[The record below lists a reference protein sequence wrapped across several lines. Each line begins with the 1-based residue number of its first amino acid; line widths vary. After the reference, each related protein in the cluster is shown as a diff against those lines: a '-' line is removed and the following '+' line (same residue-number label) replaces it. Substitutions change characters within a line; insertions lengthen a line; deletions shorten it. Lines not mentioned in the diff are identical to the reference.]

1 MTLEEQNPMMNN
13 KLLQYLNEML
23 STENAVVERLEFRIQ
38 QTTLEDVKR
47 QLQQHLQETI
57 EQQQRLINLI
67 KNRGVG
73 TTFSPTSSKADLPLL
88 NPRTETTSRVDEMIS
103 KSKDTAESAEVRR
116 QERLMSVVNE
126 TENVMM
132 KAEKEFQEAKQD
144 GIIENAEII
153 SYNALIEIAKK
164 VNANDAIP
172 ILERSLKEEESM
184 AKSITTTLPELL
196 NRLWPYIESSAGNRP
211 VNA

>member
-23 STENAVVERLEFRIQ
+23 STENAAVERLEFRIQ

-88 NPRTETTSRVDEMIS
+88 NPKTETTSRADEMI
-103 KSKDTAESAEVRR
+103 SAEVRR
-116 QERLMSVVNE
+116 QERSKSVVNE

-132 KAEKEFQEAKQD
+132 RAEKEFQEAKQD

-184 AKSITTTLPELL
+184 AKSIMTTLPELL

>member
-1 MTLEEQNPMMNN
+1 MTIEEQNPMVNN

-23 STENAVVERLEFRIQ
+23 STENAALERLESRIQ
-38 QTTLEDVKR
+38 QTTLENVKA
-47 QLQQHLQETI
+47 QLQQHLQETR

-88 NPRTETTSRVDEMIS
+88 NPKTETTSRVDEMIS
-103 KSKDTAESAEVRR
+103 KPNDTESTEVRD
-116 QERLMSVVNE
+116 QDKLKSIVNE

-132 KAEKEFQEAKQD
+132 KAEKELQEAKQD
-144 GIIENAEII
+144 GIVENAEII
-153 SYNALIEIAKK
+153 SYTTLIEVSKIVGAK
-164 VNANDAIP
+164 DALP
-172 ILERSLKEEESM
+172 ILEQSLKEEESM
-184 AKSITTTLPELL
+184 AKWIMTNLSELL
-196 NRLWPYIESSAGNRP
+196 GKLWPYIESSAGNRP

>member
-23 STENAVVERLEFRIQ
+23 STENAAVERLESRIQ
-38 QTTLEDVKR
+38 QTTLDDVKR
-47 QLQQHLQETI
+47 QLQQHLQETR

-67 KNRGVG
+67 KNRGIG
-73 TTFSPTSSKADLPLL
+73 TTISPTSAKADLPVL
-88 NPRTETTSRVDEMIS
+88 NPKTETTSRVDEMIS
-103 KSKDTAESAEVRR
+103 KPKDKSESTEVRD
-116 QERLMSVVNE
+116 QEKLKSIVNE

-153 SYNALIEIAKK
+153 TYKTLMEVAKK
-164 VNANDAIP
+164 VGANDALP
-172 ILERSLKEEESM
+172 ILEQSLQEEESM
-184 AKSITTTLPELL
+184 AKWIMTNLPELL
-196 NRLWPYIESSAGNRP
+196 DKLWPYIESSAGNRP

>member
-1 MTLEEQNPMMNN
+1 MTLEEQNPMVNN

-23 STENAVVERLEFRIQ
+23 STENAALERLESRIQ
-38 QTTLEDVKR
+38 QTTLENVKA
-47 QLQQHLQETI
+47 QLQQHLQETR

-88 NPRTETTSRVDEMIS
+88 NPKTETTSRVDEMIS
-103 KSKDTAESAEVRR
+103 KPKDTEVRD
-116 QERLMSVVNE
+116 QDKLKSIVNE

-132 KAEKEFQEAKQD
+132 KAEKELQEAKQD
-144 GIIENAEII
+144 GIVENAEII
-153 SYNALIEIAKK
+153 SYRTLIEVAKIIG
-164 VNANDAIP
+164 ANDALP
-172 ILERSLKEEESM
+172 ILEQSLKEEESM
-184 AKSITTTLPELL
+184 AKWIMTNLSELL
-196 NRLWPYIESSAGNRP
+196 EKLWPYIESSAGNRP

>member
-1 MTLEEQNPMMNN
+1 MTLEEQNPMVNN

-23 STENAVVERLEFRIQ
+23 STENAALERLESRIQ
-38 QTTLEDVKR
+38 QTTLENVKAR
-47 QLQQHLQETI
+47 LQQHLQETR

-88 NPRTETTSRVDEMIS
+88 NPKTETTSRVDEMIS
-103 KSKDTAESAEVRR
+103 KPKDTESTKMRD
-116 QERLMSVVNE
+116 QDKLKSIVNE

-132 KAEKEFQEAKQD
+132 KAEKELQEAKQD
-144 GIIENAEII
+144 GIVENAEII
-153 SYNALIEIAKK
+153 SYRTLIEVAKIIG
-164 VNANDAIP
+164 ANDALP
-172 ILERSLKEEESM
+172 ILEQSIKEEESM
-184 AKSITTTLPELL
+184 AKWIMTNLSELL
-196 NRLWPYIESSAGNRP
+196 EKLWPYIESSAGNRP

>member
-13 KLLQYLNEML
+13 KLLQYLNETL
-23 STENAVVERLEFRIQ
+23 SIENAAIERLELRIQ

-47 QLQQHLQETI
+47 QLQQHLQETR

-67 KNRGVG
+67 KNRRVG

-88 NPRTETTSRVDEMIS
+88 NPKTEATSRVDEMIS
-103 KSKDTAESAEVRR
+103 KPKETSESAEVRD
-116 QERLMSVVNE
+116 QDKLKSVVNQ
-126 TENVMM
+126 TEDIMM

-153 SYNALIEIAKK
+153 SYKALIAIARK
-164 VNANDAIP
+164 VNANDATP
-172 ILERSLKEEESM
+172 ILEQSLKEEESM
-184 AKSITTTLPELL
+184 AKSIMTTLPELL
-196 NRLWPYIESSAGNRP
+196 DRLWPYIESSAGNRP

>member
-1 MTLEEQNPMMNN
+1 MTLEEQNPMVNN

-23 STENAVVERLEFRIQ
+23 STENAALERLESRIQ

-47 QLQQHLQETI
+47 QLQQHLQETR

-67 KNRGVG
+67 KNRRVG

-88 NPRTETTSRVDEMIS
+88 NPKTETTSRVDEMIS
-103 KSKDTAESAEVRR
+103 KPKDTESTKMRD
-116 QERLMSVVNE
+116 QDKFKSIVNE

-132 KAEKEFQEAKQD
+132 KAEKELQEAKQD
-144 GIIENAEII
+144 GIVENAEII
-153 SYNALIEIAKK
+153 SYRTLIEVAKIIG
-164 VNANDAIP
+164 ANDALP
-172 ILERSLKEEESM
+172 ILEQSLKEEESM
-184 AKSITTTLPELL
+184 AKWIMTNLSELL
-196 NRLWPYIESSAGNRP
+196 EKLWPYIESSAGNRP

>member
-1 MTLEEQNPMMNN
+1 MALEEQNPMMNN

-23 STENAVVERLEFRIQ
+23 STENAAVERLEFRIQ

-47 QLQQHLQETI
+47 QLQQHLQETR

-88 NPRTETTSRVDEMIS
+88 NPKTETTSRVDEMIS
-103 KSKDTAESAEVRR
+103 KPKDTSESAEVRD
-116 QERLMSVVNE
+116 QERLKSVVNE

-132 KAEKEFQEAKQD
+132 KAEKEFQESKQD
-144 GIIENAEII
+144 EIIENAEII
-153 SYNALIEIAKK
+153 SYKALIEIAKK

-172 ILERSLKEEESM
+172 ILEQSLKEEESM
-184 AKSITTTLPELL
+184 AKSIMTTLPKLL
-196 NRLWPYIESSAGNRP
+196 DRLWPYIESSAGNRP

>member
-23 STENAVVERLEFRIQ
+23 STENAAVERLEFRIQ

-88 NPRTETTSRVDEMIS
+88 NAKTETTSRVDEMIS

-172 ILERSLKEEESM
+172 ILEQSLKEEESM
-184 AKSITTTLPELL
+184 AKSIMKTLPELL

>member
-1 MTLEEQNPMMNN
+1 MTLEEQNPMTNN

-23 STENAVVERLEFRIQ
+23 SMENAAIERLELRIQ

-47 QLQQHLQETI
+47 QLQQHLQETR

-67 KNRGVG
+67 KNRRVG

-88 NPRTETTSRVDEMIS
+88 NPKTEATSRVDEIIS
-103 KSKDTAESAEVRR
+103 KPKETSESAEVRD
-116 QERLMSVVNE
+116 QDKLKSVVNQ
-126 TENVMM
+126 TEDIMM

-153 SYNALIEIAKK
+153 SYKALIAIARK
-164 VNANDAIP
+164 VNANDATP
-172 ILERSLKEEESM
+172 ILEQSLKEEESM
-184 AKSITTTLPELL
+184 AKSIMTTLPELL
-196 NRLWPYIESSAGNRP
+196 DRLWPYRIFSR
-211 VNA
+211 

>member
-23 STENAVVERLEFRIQ
+23 STENAAVERLEFRIQ
-38 QTTLEDVKR
+38 QTSLEDVKR
-47 QLQQHLQETI
+47 QLQQHLQETT

-67 KNRGVG
+67 KNRGIG

-88 NPRTETTSRVDEMIS
+88 NPKTETTSRVDEMIS
-103 KSKDTAESAEVRR
+103 KPKDTSESAEVRG
-116 QERLMSVVNE
+116 QERLKSVVNE

-132 KAEKEFQEAKQD
+132 KAENEFQEAKQD

-172 ILERSLKEEESM
+172 ILEQSLKEEESM
-184 AKSITTTLPELL
+184 AKSIMTTLPELL

>member
-1 MTLEEQNPMMNN
+1 
-13 KLLQYLNEML
+13 
-23 STENAVVERLEFRIQ
+23 
-38 QTTLEDVKR
+38 
-47 QLQQHLQETI
+47 LQETI

-67 KNRGVG
+67 KNRRVG

-88 NPRTETTSRVDEMIS
+88 KPKTETTSRVDEMIS
-103 KSKDTAESAEVRR
+103 KPKDTSESAEVRR
-116 QERLMSVVNE
+116 QERLKSVVNE

-132 KAEKEFQEAKQD
+132 KAEREFQEAKQD

-184 AKSITTTLPELL
+184 AKSITTTLPQLI
-196 NRLWPYIESSAGNRP
+196 NRLWPYMESSAGNRP

>member
-23 STENAVVERLEFRIQ
+23 STENAAVERLESRIHE
-38 QTTLEDVKR
+38 TTLENVKT

-57 EQQQRLINLI
+57 KQQQRLVNLI

-88 NPRTETTSRVDEMIS
+88 NPKTETTSRADEMMS
-103 KSKDTAESAEVRR
+103 KLKDTSESTETRD
-116 QERLMSVVNE
+116 QEKLRSVVNE

-153 SYNALIEIAKK
+153 TYKTLIEVANK
-164 VNANDAIP
+164 VGANDALP
-172 ILERSLKEEESM
+172 VLEQSLKEEEYM
-184 AKSITTTLPELL
+184 AKWIITNLPELL
-196 NRLWPYIESSAGNRP
+196 DKLWPYIESSAGNRP
-211 VNA
+211 INA

>member
-13 KLLQYLNEML
+13 KLLQYLDEML
-23 STENAVVERLEFRIQ
+23 STENAALERLEWRIQ
-38 QTTLEDVKR
+38 ETSLDNLKR
-47 QLQQHLQETI
+47 QLQQHLQETR

-73 TTFSPTSSKADLPLL
+73 TTISPTSSKADLPFL
-88 NPRTETTSRVDEMIS
+88 NPKTETTSRVDEMIS
-103 KSKDTAESAEVRR
+103 KPKDTSESTEVHD
-116 QERLMSVVNE
+116 QEKLKSIVNE

-132 KAEKEFQEAKQD
+132 KVEKEFQEAKQD

-153 SYNALIEIAKK
+153 SYKALVEIAKK
-164 VNANDAIP
+164 VNANDALP
-172 ILERSLKEEESM
+172 ILEQSLKEEESM
-184 AKSITTTLPELL
+184 AKWIMTNLPELL
-196 NRLWPYIESSAGNRP
+196 DKLWPYIESSAGNRP

>member
-23 STENAVVERLEFRIQ
+23 STENAALERLEFRIQ

-88 NPRTETTSRVDEMIS
+88 NPKTETTSRVDEMIS
-103 KSKDTAESAEVRR
+103 KPKDTSESEEMHR
-116 QERLMSVVNE
+116 QERLMSIVNE

-172 ILERSLKEEESM
+172 TLERSLKEEESM
-184 AKSITTTLPELL
+184 AKSIMTTLPELL

>member
-23 STENAVVERLEFRIQ
+23 STENAAVERLEFRIQ
-38 QTTLEDVKR
+38 QTTLKDVKR

-67 KNRGVG
+67 KNRGIG

-88 NPRTETTSRVDEMIS
+88 NPKTETTSRVDEMIS
-103 KSKDTAESAEVRR
+103 KPKDTSESAEVRR
-116 QERLMSVVNE
+116 QERLKSVVNE

-184 AKSITTTLPELL
+184 AKSIMTTLSQLI

>member
-1 MTLEEQNPMMNN
+1 MMNN

-23 STENAVVERLEFRIQ
+23 STENAAVERLEFRIQ

-88 NPRTETTSRVDEMIS
+88 NPNTETTSRVDEMIS
-103 KSKDTAESAEVRR
+103 KPKDTSESAEVRR
-116 QERLMSVVNE
+116 QERLKSVVNE

-184 AKSITTTLPELL
+184 AKSIMTTLPELL
-196 NRLWPYIESSAGNRP
+196 NKLWPYIEPSAGNRP

>member
-1 MTLEEQNPMMNN
+1 MMNN

-23 STENAVVERLEFRIQ
+23 STENAAVERLEFRIQ

-88 NPRTETTSRVDEMIS
+88 NPNTETTSRVDEMIS
-103 KSKDTAESAEVRR
+103 KPKDTSESAEVRR
-116 QERLMSVVNE
+116 QERLKSVVNE

-184 AKSITTTLPELL
+184 AKSIMTTLPELL
-196 NRLWPYIESSAGNRP
+196 NKLWPYIESSAGNRP

>member
-23 STENAVVERLEFRIQ
+23 STENAAVERLEFRIQ

-67 KNRGVG
+67 KNRGIG

-88 NPRTETTSRVDEMIS
+88 NPKTETTSRVDEMIS
-103 KSKDTAESAEVRR
+103 KPKDTSESAEARG
-116 QERLMSVVNE
+116 QERLKSVVNE

-172 ILERSLKEEESM
+172 ILERSLKEEEYM
-184 AKSITTTLPELL
+184 AKSIMTTLPELL